1 MTTNTPN
8 LPSKER
14 MRLAVTMF
22 FIAQGMSFATF
33 FSRLPDI
40 KNYFDINDFSH
51 LGYLLSFLPIGKFAA
66 IPAVGFLL
74 PRIKSKLTTTISLLG
89 FIVSLFVIGLAS
101 DIYILGIFLF
111 LFGMFWN
118 MTDISLNTQSIEVE
132 RIYGKAIMATF
143 HASWS
148 IAAVI
153 GALIG
158 YLLINFDLSVFN
170 HFSIMAV
177 VALVIVILNFRSLK
191 NGAAEQKEID
201 AIKEE
206 IEKEK
211 GKKFRLPETLLIQ
224 LGLIWLIA
232 LVVENT
238 IFDWSDIYFESVI
251 KAPNSLRIGFLICM
265 VMISIG
271 RFLANSAYRIWTKT
285 TVLKVAGSFLFI
297 GFMMTAIFFNIE
309 NMTLRLIINSIG
321 FMFIGL
327 GISCVV
333 PTIYSIVGD
342 KSKTPIGTALTIM
355 SSISFVGPLI
365 APLLVGE
372 VSKHWNMHWAFMI
385 IGLFGLG
392 IVLIVALSKNLNR
405 KD

>member
-1 MTTNTPN
+1 MEISSN
-8 LPSKER
+8 KVR
-14 MRLAVTMF
+14 IRLAVTMF

-33 FSRLPDI
+33 FSRLPDL
-40 KNYFDINDFSH
+40 KNHFGISDISH
-51 LGYLLSFLPIGKFAA
+51 MGYLLALLPIGKFLA
-66 IPAVGFLL
+66 IPVVGFLL
-74 PRIKSKLTTTISLLG
+74 RIFRSKLTSTISLIG
-89 FIVSLFVIGLAS
+89 FIISLFVLGVTN
-101 DIYILGIFLF
+101 DIFSLGIFLF

-132 RIYGKAIMATF
+132 RIYGKAIIATF

-153 GALIG
+153 GALVG
-158 YLLINFDLSVFN
+158 YLFINLDLSVFN
-170 HFSIMAV
+170 HFAIMVV
-177 VALVIVILNFRSLK
+177 VALLIVLTNFRYLK
-191 NGAAEQKEID
+191 DTD
-201 AIKEE
+201 AGPIKVETVKEE
-206 IEKEK
+206 IKQA
-211 GKKFRLPETLLIQ
+211 KKDRFRIPETLLIQ
-224 LGLIWLIA
+224 LGLIWLVA

-251 KAPNSLRIGFLICM
+251 KAPASLRVGFLICM
-265 VMISIG
+265 IMISIG
-271 RFLANSAYRIWTKT
+271 RFLANSAYRIWDKT
-285 TVLKVAGSFLFI
+285 MVLKVAGSFLFI
-297 GFMMTAIFFNIE
+297 GFMMTAIFFDIE

-392 IVLIVALSKNLNR
+392 IVLIVIFSKTLNR
-405 KD
+405 KS